1 MSNPS
6 TNPDVLLDETNA
18 ALKQSG
24 TSLPLSEARAFLTE
38 WITQLDADMDPAVEA
53 LTDGLREL
61 LPLLSGTQPIPDSIK
76 PMLKGLGLQVKAMA
90 DAMPDDEVGGGG
102 TPGGGT
108 GGTAQRRL
116 KQRMSDLAFTLTYMA
131 L

>member
-6 TNPDVLLDETNA
+6 TNPVDLLDETNA

-24 TSLPLSEARAFLTE
+24 TSLPLSEARAFLAE
-38 WITQLDADMDPAVEA
+38 WITQLDADTDPAVEA

-76 PMLKGLGLQVKAMA
+76 PMLKNLGLQMKAMA
-90 DAMPDDEVGGGG
+90 DAMPDDEPSG
-102 TPGGGT
+102 GGGT
-108 GGTAQRRL
+108 GGTGQRPR
-116 KQRMSDLAFTLTYMA
+116 KRRMSDLSFTLTYMA